1 MTLDNTTCF
10 ELEAVCGKLCGK
22 IVNVKNKGQKM
33 CKIIVLSKKI
43 IKMSKLI
50 YLKCKISCAK
60 LETNVLEV
68 YHNRSKR

>member
-43 IKMSKLI
+43 IEKSKTRWLR
-50 YLKCKISCAK
+50 KI
-60 LETNVLEV
+60 
-68 YHNRSKR
+68 